1 MKRFLLFGLIFL
13 SSFTLSAQ
21 CFDYQSEI
29 QNIENFI
36 TAAQRNL
43 KKARKAATLEQA
55 QQFVDKSI
63 TQAEIAIKT
72 APFAK
77 EYALSCDCEPGV
89 SSVKNI
95 LAAISDF
102 KMQCQKLVDSGSIEE
117 LQEALKDNLLLGE
130 SVLNE
135 LSEAFSI
142 CQIIPEI
149 ENSSLDSTQNN

>member
-1 MKRFLLFGLIFL
+1 MHFRLIIIFL
-13 SSFTLSAQ
+13 VLSITAPAQ

-29 QNIENFI
+29 QKIENYI
-36 TAAQRNL
+36 TGAQRNL
-43 KKARKAATLEQA
+43 KKAKKAATLEEA
-55 QQFVDKSI
+55 QQFIDKSI
-63 TQAEIAIKT
+63 SQAEIAIKT
-72 APFAK
+72 VPFAK

-102 KMQCQKLVDSGSIEE
+102 KMQCQKSADSGSIEE
-117 LQEALKDNLLLGE
+117 LRDGMKDTLTLCE

-135 LSEAFSI
+135 LSEASSI

-149 ENSSLDSTQNN
+149 ENSSSDSIQTN